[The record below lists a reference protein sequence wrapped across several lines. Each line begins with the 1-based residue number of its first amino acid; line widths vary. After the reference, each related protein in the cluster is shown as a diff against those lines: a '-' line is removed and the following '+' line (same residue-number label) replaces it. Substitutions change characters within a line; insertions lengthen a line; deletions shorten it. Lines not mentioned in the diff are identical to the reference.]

1 MDTKEIIIAMVVLF
15 GISIFLSGTFV
26 DDRGVVFA
34 QGFYQDI
41 VSFFRQLTSGYA
53 VLSIHP
59 VDLVNYETHLRSKA
73 WWLTVVQ
80 SDFSDEVVG
89 QISADDIKDSEGN
102 QATKD
107 LSIRMTVD
115 NMRCEYPIKADERI
129 YRAEWKRFD
138 LSPLECAVLNYDNKD
153 NECKAWISSV
163 DGAYGYYTNTRCK
176 VYCVRL
182 VPEAW
187 HGKVGDPTLQFQ
199 STIHV
204 TAGDETKSG
213 TINSLD
219 QTELKIG
226 DYVYARWIGFID
238 TKESCPVRD
247 VPDALFENN
256 KWNLIDPTSYDYY
269 KTKLAGML
277 SCWSSVESDT
287 TAEVCVNN
295 VNKALMQITPA
306 NLKTPSGHYAVP
318 SGGITNGKVVLEL
331 EKLIKLPVINMYVR
345 ADWLGVSMPS
355 GVPDII
361 SLSSSEYNPYT
372 GYGLITAEIKN
383 VGNARGSFGVY
394 AVCPQPFS
402 TGGTEYITLEPG
414 ETGTVKIKV
423 YATSINTKQEATCK
437 VYAYDKANPDVKD
450 YGYVKV
456 VADPLLVCEEG
467 ATRCNGKVI
476 EACENNGWKPIQT
489 CDYMCDYVNGKA
501 TCVSPP
507 PPKPPSIIDRIV
519 GFFKDLFRGITMGLG
534 TIVLFVLIIF
544 GLYLLIDRFIFR
556 R

>member
-15 GISIFLSGTFV
+15 GISLFLSGTFV

-89 QISADDIKDSEGN
+89 QISAEDIKDSEGN

-115 NMRCEYPIKADERI
+115 NMRCEYPIIADKKIYRADYKRYTIYPWTNISDLRNECRKYGESVGAEYVTERI
-129 YRAEWKRFD
+129 YGWRYYCF
-138 LSPLECAVLNYDNKD
+138 VL
-153 NECKAWISSV
+153 I
-163 DGAYGYYTNTRCK
+163 
-176 VYCVRL
+176 
-182 VPEAW
+182 PEAW
-187 HGKVGDPTLQFQ
+187 HGRVGDPTLQFQ
-199 STIHV
+199 STMYV

-256 KWNLIDPTSYDYY
+256 KWNLIDHVSYENYDKALASF
-269 KTKLAGML
+269 KT
-277 SCWSSVESDT
+277 CINSVESDDQ
-287 TAEVCVNN
+287 AQYCVDTL
-295 VNKALMQITPA
+295 NKALMQITPA

-355 GVPDII
+355 GIPKIT
-361 SLSSSEYNPYT
+361 SLSSSEYNPYA
-372 GYGLITAEIKN
+372 GYGLITVGVKN
-383 VGNARGSFGVY
+383 VGNAKGSFGVY
-394 AVCPQPFS
+394 AVCPSPFS
-402 TGGTEYITLEPG
+402 TSGTEYITLDPNQE
-414 ETGTVKIKV
+414 GTVAIKV
-423 YATSINTKQEATCK
+423 YATSINKEQEATCK
-437 VYAYDKANPDVKD
+437 VYAYDRANPDVKD

-456 VADPLLVCEEG
+456 KANPLLVCEEG

-534 TIVLFVLIIF
+534 TIALFVLIIF
-544 GLYLLIDRFIFR
+544 GLYLLIDKFIFR